1 MSDDVQALVER
12 AKEGN
17 LASASEL
24 IGRFYERI
32 FAYFRRLSGSDSEAA
47 DLTQK
52 TFCRAWSGLAKFDG
66 RASFNTWLHAI
77 GHHVYVDWRRR
88 SSRLEMQSNEW
99 WAECVADGPGPF
111 DNVADRDA
119 AQLLYAQVE
128 RLEEEQRETIHLH
141 YYQALSIQ
149 ETADALNIATSTVKY
164 RLRQALDRLKSRMA
178 EPRLGLERKS

>member
-1 MSDDVQALVER
+1 MSDDVQALVEH

-17 LASASEL
+17 LSAASEL
-24 IGRFYERI
+24 IARFYERI
-32 FAYFRRLSGSDSEAA
+32 FAYFRRHCGSDEDAG

-52 TFCRAWSGLAKFDG
+52 TFCRAWASLPKFDG

-77 GHHVYVDWRRR
+77 AHHVYVDWRRR
-88 SSRLEMQSNEW
+88 ASRLETQSNDW
-99 WAECVADGPGPF
+99 WAACVADGPGPF
-111 DNVADRDA
+111 ENA
-119 AQLLYAQVE
+119 AEREAAEFIYGQVE

-164 RLRQALDRLKSRMA
+164 RLRQALERLKSRMA